1 MVDLADT
8 EEPDESDEP
17 ADGRVA
23 RRERNRNAVLDVV
36 LEMFGEDSMFPTI
49 EQASRRSGL
58 SLRSLYRYFAD
69 PGELVDSAIKRH
81 QETTGGLFHLS
92 AIGQGPLE
100 HRIAEFVKMRIRG
113 YEVVGAVYRASVH
126 NAGRHQRVRD
136 DLAMNRRR
144 MREQFDKQFKPELAE
159 LRGQDR
165 EAVASAGD
173 VLTQLDTI
181 DLLRRDRRMTAV
193 ETERTLVTGLGAIL
207 HT

>member
-1 MVDLADT
+1 
-8 EEPDESDEP
+8 
-17 ADGRVA
+17 
-23 RRERNRNAVLDVV
+23 
-36 LEMFGEDSMFPTI
+36 MFPTI
-49 EQASRRSGL
+49 EQASKRSGL

-81 QETTGGLFHLS
+81 QERTGGLFHLS
-92 AIGQGPLE
+92 AIGQGSLE
-100 HRIAEFVKMRIRG
+100 HRVEDFVKMRVRG
-113 YEVVGAVYRASVH
+113 YEVVGSVYRATVH

-136 DLAMNRRR
+136 DLAGSRRR
-144 MREQFDKQFKPELAE
+144 MREQFDRQFEPELAK

-193 ETERTLVTGLGAIL
+193 EIERTLITGLTAIL